1 MNPIKSIGRVFVNL
15 TKVIGRGFKAANEL
29 GLTDEIIELALDH
42 VARVNVI
49 ALNNDTKREAVVD
62 HLVSTG
68 TSESIARL
76 AVELALQIFKKES
89 H

>member
-15 TKVIGRGFKAANEL
+15 SKVIAHGFKAANES

-49 ALNNDTKREAVVD
+49 ALNNDTRREAVVD
-62 HLVSTG
+62 HLVSKG
-68 TSESIARL
+68 IRESIARL